1 MKQKYISSTILIS
14 LIPIL
19 TFILLIG
26 QNKTSINNNI
36 TIITLTII
44 LISLSIIL
52 KLYLSKKETNYNI
65 SQFITITIN
74 ILLIFSIYNINK
86 QYDYLSN
93 TINNKYIYTKN
104 NLLVLKNTK
113 YHSISSLNNKTIGIL
128 SSNYNNSKNLLNYKN
143 KKLKY
148 KTYNSKEK
156 MINDLKNG
164 EIQSILLNENDINIL
179 KNKSHKILKETRSI
193 YETKIKSNI

>member
-36 TIITLTII
+36 TIITLIII
-44 LISLSIIL
+44 LISLSITL

-93 TINNKYIYTKN
+93 TINNNYIYTK
-104 NLLVLKNTK
+104 KK
-113 YHSISSLNNKTIGIL
+113 SIMYYFKW
-128 SSNYNNSKNLLNYKN
+128 
-143 KKLKY
+143 
-148 KTYNSKEK
+148 
-156 MINDLKNG
+156 
-164 EIQSILLNENDINIL
+164 
-179 KNKSHKILKETRSI
+179 
-193 YETKIKSNI
+193 